1 MNPYVPKH
9 FKLEVKTIHSLSKNL
24 ESADVSENMLMF
36 LQICL

>member
-9 FKLEVKTIHSLSKNL
+9 FKFEGKATPSLSKNL